1 MEPQS
6 FCTKTQFPLPQNCFL
21 FVFFFFFNIYWFSS
35 SSFRE
40 YSQMCK
46 ATSNSN
52 ISWSKKWNLH
62 LIAFFNNVQSPFNR
76 KMEQSANRKRKGL
89 IKTQPSP
96 SWQCPSTETRQ
107 GWAGG
112 AGALQDPQSL
122 TALPNPHTTGGEGPR
137 QGCSCSWRSGVVATT
152 IPQLAFLFAE
162 ENKAGAS
169 ETQPWILL
177 CSLTNAKGTRKSQ
190 KQRWALSRVQHG
202 HSPSFSTQRQQNLGT
217 APVPKEWA
225 TSCRRSWLLQG
236 CDLSDIS
243 SPGTAQVP
251 FQARLSQSVQHKH
264 LPSHPDLSWLRLI
277 FVVVVVFIFIIY
289 ITDLLLMD
297 SHLHMSEYERNHLI
311 TWFSHQLWNRVNNLL
326 STPFSSFFLY
336 MWFTISCQLQAGRI
350 IF

>member
-1 MEPQS
+1 
-6 FCTKTQFPLPQNCFL
+6 
-21 FVFFFFFNIYWFSS
+21 
-35 SSFRE
+35 
-40 YSQMCK
+40 MCK

-137 QGCSCSWRSGVVATT
+137 QGCSWRSGVVATT
-152 IPQLAFLFAE
+152 IAQLAFLFAE

-243 SPGTAQVP
+243 SPGTARVP
-251 FQARLSQSVQHKH
+251 FKPGCLRVFNTNTYLHTQTF
-264 LPSHPDLSWLRLI
+264 PDWGW
-277 FVVVVVFIFIIY
+277 F
-289 ITDLLLMD
+289 LLL
-297 SHLHMSEYERNHLI
+297 LL
-311 TWFSHQLWNRVNNLL
+311 FSFL
-326 STPFSSFFLY
+326 SFILQ
-336 MWFTISCQLQAGRI
+336 ISY
-350 IF
+350 